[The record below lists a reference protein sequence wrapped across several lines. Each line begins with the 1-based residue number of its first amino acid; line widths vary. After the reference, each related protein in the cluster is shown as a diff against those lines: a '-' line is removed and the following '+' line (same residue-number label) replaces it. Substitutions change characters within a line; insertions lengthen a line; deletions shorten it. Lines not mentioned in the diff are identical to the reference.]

1 MASFLSIEVFEME
14 KYPIITPRPID
25 KSMLPPSIS
34 PNFVD
39 VKYSVLFFVSPKKVL
54 VLFSQIA
61 FYEQQ
66 LLTSKKHL
74 KPNLSLS

>member
-1 MASFLSIEVFEME
+1 MS
-14 KYPIITPRPID
+14 Y
-25 KSMLPPSIS
+25 
-34 PNFVD
+34 FVD
-39 VKYSVLFFVSPKKVL
+39 VKNSVLFFVSPKKVL